1 MKADNKANSKA
12 SIASSSEYM
21 PDDMPVESAEL
32 DEFDAA
38 SDGKNKA
45 LGAFLKDE
53 SGTTTLEWLLLLGAI
68 ALPSVYIFT
77 VCLATIVDYY
87 RMMTTL
93 NSLPFP

>member
-1 MKADNKANSKA
+1 MKADSKANSKV
-12 SIASSSEYM
+12 SIASSGEDV
-21 PDDMPVESAEL
+21 PAEL
-32 DEFDAA
+32 AELNELDAVC
-38 SDGKNKA
+38 DGKKKTF
-45 LGAFLKDE
+45 GAFLKDE